1 MQEANTYRAAKGGRG
16 TENGERDTACPVL
29 PTHHFVRLQRRQRQ
43 QQQHKNEGKRIK
55 CLSYYSVN
63 SILCIYG
70 NQPNQFQRP
79 LLLCTV
85 STIRVHWL
93 ANIVTTHKRKKEK
106 KKSTVS
112 VLLYHGTTKPV
123 FIIILHCAVDS
134 CCCRFA
140 AVVVNDAIFV
150 LFIPARTTH
159 LYRMWSTSIVG
170 LLWRRCLSSP
180 TLIPLLSLM
189 SSPSSSTR
197 SSSQVNRIFTSV
209 TQFPVHLTSFVRF
222 VFVFFK
228 KKVTLS

>member
-93 ANIVTTHKRKKEK
+93 ANIVITHKRKKEK
-106 KKSTVS
+106 KRNQLLVSFCTTEQRNLFLLLYYTVLSTV
-112 VLLYHGTTKPV
+112 
-123 FIIILHCAVDS
+123 
-134 CCCRFA
+134 A
-140 AVVVNDAIFV
+140 AVVLLLLLLTTPYSFC
-150 LFIPARTTH
+150 LFPHVQHTYIGCDQLQLSVSCGVGAFLRQRWSRFCLWCRHQAHLRGLPA
-159 LYRMWSTSIVG
+159 
-170 LLWRRCLSSP
+170 
-180 TLIPLLSLM
+180 
-189 SSPSSSTR
+189 
-197 SSSQVNRIFTSV
+197 
-209 TQFPVHLTSFVRF
+209 
-222 VFVFFK
+222 K
-228 KKVTLS
+228 